1 LEVSLLDAACARAMA
16 MPVLEKLTVNDPS
29 SDALE
34 AFPVFPSL
42 TTLAL
47 TVDSAELIES
57 FVANIDK
64 FASLTKLTCI
74 CDRLWTAAD
83 EVPRLILPQ
92 LTTLKLETILPEL
105 DPPNPETLQ
114 GFVDGV
120 IGALGES
127 LQSAPSLV
135 SLSVSGCEW
144 FPDYYRLLQQIS
156 EGPFVVVL
164 LSLHFV
170 FQAAIGSV
178 LLR

>member
-1 LEVSLLDAACARAMA
+1 LEVSLLDAACARAMV

-34 AFPVFPSL
+34 ALPAFPSL
-42 TTLAL
+42 TALTL

-57 FVANIDK
+57 FAANIDK
-64 FASLTKLTCI
+64 FASLTKLSCI

-83 EVPRLILPQ
+83 EVPRLALPQ

-105 DPPNPETLQ
+105 DTPNLETLEV
-114 GFVDGV
+114 FVDGV
-120 IGALGES
+120 IGDLGEC

-144 FPDYYRLLQQIS
+144 FPSYYQLLQQIS
-156 EGPFVVVL
+156 QGLFIIVL

-170 FQAAIGSV
+170 F
-178 LLR
+178 